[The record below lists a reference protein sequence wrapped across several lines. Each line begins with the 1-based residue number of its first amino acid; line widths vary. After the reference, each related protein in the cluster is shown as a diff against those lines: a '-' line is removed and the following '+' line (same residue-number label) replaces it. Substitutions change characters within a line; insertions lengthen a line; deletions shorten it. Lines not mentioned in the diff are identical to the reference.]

1 MLTIT
6 EFKSVFLRSLL
17 VLLKRERFDVVRKGD
32 RFVFYSQENE
42 GTRAILELE
51 YSIDG
56 IGNAYAMYRQGASI
70 VAVIHAAKEEIYN
83 RIISVFKYNE

>member
-1 MLTIT
+1 M
-6 EFKSVFLRSLL
+6 RSLL

-56 IGNAYAMYRQGASI
+56 IGNAYAMYCQGASI

-83 RIISVFKYNE
+83 KIISVFKYNE